1 MDNYVDIHS
10 HILYGIDDG
19 SKTLEQSI
27 KILQELKEIGFKK
40 IVLTPHYIINS
51 KYQTNNKEKQK
62 ILEEIKKN
70 IQQKNIDIELYLGN
84 EVLINDNIYELIE
97 KQEISTIN
105 NSKYILIELPLYTTQ
120 KNALDIM
127 YELKI
132 KNKTPILAHP
142 ERYEFIQKN
151 PKAIEDFINEGII
164 LQANYGSIIGIY
176 GKKAKKT
183 IKKLL
188 KENYISLFGTDIH
201 YENSKIYLNINKIRK
216 KIKKIIGE
224 QKSKELMTINPN
236 KIINNEEISK

>member
-97 KQEISTIN
+97 KKEISTIN

-132 KNKTPILAHP
+132 KNITPILAHP